1 MNGGDLASHV
11 CVQTEAGGAWG
22 LQEGHVGAELT
33 ITYKMMPVGFSLQR
47 YNLPSSFFF
56 FFLHF
61 QLMTQGNRTARS
73 FLEYFRA
80 QGSQL

>member
-56 FFLHF
+56 FPAFSTHDSGK
-61 QLMTQGNRTARS
+61 QN
-73 FLEYFRA
+73 
-80 QGSQL
+80 SQELFGIF